1 MWLRS
6 GATEAKGREKGGRYG
21 LSDMQA
27 ESGRRERQ
35 ARVRDLLFRCDVKRM
50 CAGTVC

>member
-21 LSDMQA
+21 LRDMQA
-27 ESGRRERQ
+27 ESGRQEGAGAGSRF
-35 ARVRDLLFRCDVKRM
+35 AVLL
-50 CAGTVC
+50 